1 MLLRRAQLTLL
12 LAAVIPTGLLT
23 ATGIILL
30 TLGSGSRVANIV
42 VGVLVLAFC
51 ASALTGYLLGSIFM
65 GRSADLARVQNDF
78 LSSVSHELRT
88 PLTSVRMFIETLREE
103 RVTDP
108 AERERVLA
116 LLQREMRRHE
126 ALVDRLIDLSKIE
139 SGRRAF
145 KREPVKMAD
154 VVADALI
161 GLEAATLGVNVVVTT
176 EIEDGLEVVGDRDA
190 LCQAVVNLLVNA
202 HKYSGTE
209 EKIRLLVRAN
219 GKKVELTVEDN
230 GPGIPWSEQK
240 QIFDKF
246 ERGRAAVEDG
256 KEGSGLGLAI
266 VQAIVRA
273 HQGSVSV
280 RSDSRS
286 GTAFSILLPRVV

>member
-1 MLLRRAQLTLL
+1 VLLRRAQLTLL

>member
-1 MLLRRAQLTLL
+1 MMLRRAQLTLL

-30 TLGSGSRVANIV
+30 SVGSGSRVVNVV

-51 ASALTGYLLGSIFM
+51 ASALTGYILGTIFM

-108 AERERVLA
+108 AERKRVLE
-116 LLQREMRRHE
+116 LLQREMQRLE
-126 ALVDRLIDLSKIE
+126 ALVARLIDLSKIE
-139 SGRRAF
+139 AGRHAF
-145 KREPVKMAD
+145 KREPVAMAD
-154 VVADALI
+154 VVADALV
-161 GLEAATLGVNVVVTT
+161 GLEAATLGDDVAVAT
-176 EIEDGLEVVGDRDA
+176 EIEDGTDVVGDRAA

-202 HKYSGTE
+202 HKYCGADERIELT
-209 EKIRLLVRAN
+209 VRVS
-219 GKKVELTVEDN
+219 GKKVELTVADN
-230 GPGIPWSEQK
+230 GPGIPRAEQEH
-240 QIFDKF
+240 IFEKF

-266 VQAIVRA
+266 VHAIVRA
-273 HQGSVSV
+273 HKGRVV
-280 RSDSRS
+280 LRSDSRS
-286 GTAFSILLPRVV
+286 GAAFSILLPRAV

>member
-1 MLLRRAQLTLL
+1 MMLRRAQLTLL

-30 TLGSGSRVANIV
+30 AVGSGSRVVNV
-42 VGVLVLAFC
+42 VLGVLVLAFC
-51 ASALTGYLLGSIFM
+51 ASALTGYILGTVFM

-88 PLTSVRMFIETLREE
+88 PLTSVRMFIETLREQ

-108 AERERVLA
+108 AERERVLE
-116 LLQREMRRHE
+116 LLQREMQRLE
-126 ALVDRLIDLSKIE
+126 VLVARLIDLSKIE
-139 SGRRAF
+139 AGRHAF
-145 KREPVKMAD
+145 KREPVSMAD

-161 GLEAATLGVNVVVTT
+161 GLEAATLGEDVAVSTA
-176 EIEDGLEVVGDRDA
+176 IEEGLEVVGDRDA

-202 HKYSGTE
+202 HKYSGAD
-209 EKIRLLVRAN
+209 EKIHVAVRAS
-219 GKKVELTVEDN
+219 GKKVELTVSDN
-230 GPGIPWSEQK
+230 GPGIPRSEQK
-240 QIFDKF
+240 KIFEKF

-266 VQAIVRA
+266 VVAIVRA
-273 HQGSVSV
+273 HKGTVLV

-286 GTAFSILLPRVV
+286 GSAFCIVLPRVV